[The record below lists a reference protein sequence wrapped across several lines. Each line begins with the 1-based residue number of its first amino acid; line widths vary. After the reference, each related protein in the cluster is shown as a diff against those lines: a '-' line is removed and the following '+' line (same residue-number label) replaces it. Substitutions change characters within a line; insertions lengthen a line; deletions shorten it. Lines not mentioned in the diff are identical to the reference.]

1 MNAPA
6 VMRTGQD
13 SLPAPW
19 WSLSLVG
26 AAALAWLIFG
36 AAPEGWV
43 FDRAAIA
50 QGEWWRLLSAHI
62 VHGDP
67 AHAAWDIAAL
77 LLLGL
82 LFEPRL
88 QWRLPLVLLGGVVAV
103 DAWLWW
109 GEPGLL
115 YYCGLSGILN
125 SLMVFGLLQ
134 WWRDERH
141 PLLAVVAAA
150 AGLKIILEI
159 NAGQALL
166 TQTVWPSVPAA
177 HAAGYACGLVLASV
191 TLRKWKQS

>member
-1 MNAPA
+1 
-6 VMRTGQD
+6 MRTGQD

-50 QGEWWRLLSAHI
+50 QGEWWRLLSAHL

-67 AHAAWDIAAL
+67 VHAAWDIAAL

-141 PLLAVVAAA
+141 PLLGVVAAA

-166 TQTVWPSVPAA
+166 TQTAWPSVPAA

-191 TLRKWKQS
+191 TLRKWKQN

>member
-1 MNAPA
+1 
-6 VMRTGQD
+6 MRTGQD

-50 QGEWWRLLSAHI
+50 QGEWWRLLSAHL

-67 AHAAWDIAAL
+67 VHAAWDIAAL

-141 PLLAVVAAA
+141 PLLGVVAAA

-166 TQTVWPSVPAA
+166 TQTAWPSVPAA

-191 TLRKWKQS
+191 TLRQWKHN

>member
-1 MNAPA
+1 
-6 VMRTGQD
+6 MRTGQD

-50 QGEWWRLLSAHI
+50 QGEWWRLLSAHL

-67 AHAAWDIAAL
+67 VHAAWDIAAL

-141 PLLAVVAAA
+141 PLLGVVAAA

-166 TQTVWPSVPAA
+166 TQTAWPSVPAA

-191 TLRKWKQS
+191 TLRQWKQN